1 MSEVKTGAPAKTFWI
16 NIVVPGAGAI
26 PLEVE
31 VPGKDVPTVD
41 DVIRMYHEEKHVAGW
56 TEQGQW
62 ADFFPNGIGAIAE
75 RKPSRNIAQVK
86 PQIIMPGHGPRLDS

>member
-41 DVIRMYHEEKHVAGW
+41 DVIRMYHEEGHVAGW

-75 RKPSRNIAQVK
+75 RNSSRKIERVT
-86 PQIIMPGHGPRLDS
+86 PHIIMPGTTARLDS